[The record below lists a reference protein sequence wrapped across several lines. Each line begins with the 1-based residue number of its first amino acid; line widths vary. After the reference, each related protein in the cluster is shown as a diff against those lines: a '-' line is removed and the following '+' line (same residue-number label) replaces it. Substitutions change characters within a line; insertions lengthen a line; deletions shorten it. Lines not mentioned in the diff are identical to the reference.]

1 MKRLNLTKHF
11 CLTMLVAMCSIASSV
26 QAEDLVI
33 RFTDASGAPARKA
46 SATLPEKFR
55 LEGTGAEATA
65 TVVTTGLT
73 EDISVSATHGFS
85 VTPTV
90 IKADAGETQ
99 ITVKNLSSRAT
110 TTGRIILR
118 SGDIRTYINIVAHG
132 TPLPVKD
139 LSKAGAGYSFK
150 QLGGESVESQQFDAD
165 ALTDNGYTVE
175 LRARTDDGTSV
186 LPYAVTEGALGF
198 KSYIRSSSMGMM
210 NSKNVFVSEKGISNP
225 ANGGTFY
232 NTDGQFHTYRYA
244 VTADRRVF
252 IYRDGMPVDSFRV
265 ADLAMQPEW
274 SETNGEV
281 ERNLIKNG
289 DFEGE
294 WDFSESQNITKYIEG
309 WDVYPY
315 DQYNSYQDIKSEERS
330 NETDQNNHVLDIH
343 RYMWNDGW
351 AAAEISQ
358 IVDVA
363 PNETYAFS
371 ALAKGGIYSGSPLG
385 SIRIQDLQNDGN
397 KTTLTV
403 NSESY
408 QTYATDFETKA
419 NTKQIRIAFYLE
431 RAKWGASV
439 SGFRIDD
446 VKLTGVKRIP
456 TAQVG
461 FDNQSAELEYFSFD
475 PTGAYAPAF
484 ASLATSTDTV
494 RIEGTGATQTF
505 TVNAENLTGDISLS
519 VSSGFEVTPATL
531 PAGAKDATVT
541 VKNLSSRA
549 TTTGRV
555 ILRSG
560 DMRKRVALVAHGT
573 PLPVKDLSKAGA
585 GYSFTKLGGE
595 SVESQ
600 QFDADALTDNGYTVE
615 LRARTDD
622 GTSVL
627 PYAVTEGALGFK
639 SYIRSSSMGMMN
651 SKNVFVSEK
660 GISNPANGGTF
671 YNTDG
676 QFHTYRYAVTADR
689 RVFIYRD
696 GMPVDSFRVADLAM
710 QPEWSET
717 NGEVE
722 RNLIKNG
729 DFEGEW
735 DFSESQNITKYIEGW
750 DVYPYDQ
757 YNSYQNISSEER
769 SNEVDQNNHVLSMHR
784 YMWEGGWADGEISQ
798 IVDVAPNETYAF
810 SALAKGGIYNG
821 SPLGTIRIQDLQND
835 ENKVNLTVNSES
847 YQTYATD
854 FETKA
859 STKQIRITFGL
870 GRAAWGA
877 SVSAFKID
885 DVKLTGVKRV
895 PTPTVGFDNQSAE
908 LEYFCFDPTGAYA
921 PAFAKLSTSADEL
934 TINGTNSTQTFTV
947 NAENL
952 TGDISL
958 SVSSGF
964 EVTPTTLP
972 AGAKDA
978 TVTVKNV
985 STLTTTTGR
994 VILRSADMRKRVNL
1008 IGYGTPLPVK
1018 DLSKA
1023 GDGYSFTAL
1032 DGKTVEGKQFDA
1044 DALTDQGYTVEVR
1057 AKTDESTKSLLP
1069 YAVTASGLG
1078 FEGYVRGNSVGLM
1091 NSKNVFISEKGISNP
1106 SNGGTFYNNDGQFH
1120 TYRYAVTAD
1129 RRVFVY
1135 RDGIPVDTFRVADL
1149 ALQPEWSET
1158 NGEVERNLIK
1168 NGDFEGEHNYS
1179 SRAGT
1184 TTRIEGWD
1192 IYPIDQY
1199 NTAQSVT
1206 TEERSNEVDQNN
1218 HVLSTNRYYWEGG
1231 WADGEISQ
1239 IVDVAP
1245 NETYAFSALAKGGIR
1260 KNGEQ
1265 LATIRIQDLQNDD
1278 NKISLKVTSEN
1289 YQTYATDFETKA
1301 NTRQIRVY
1309 FNLARAAWGD
1319 GGSSL
1324 KVDDVKLTGV
1334 KRIPTPQIGF
1344 QNTNAEVEYFSFDPT
1359 GAFAPAFAK
1368 LATSADELTINGTN
1382 QSRTF
1387 TVTAENLT
1395 GDISVSATH
1404 GFAVTPTVIKAGTKS
1419 ATVRV
1424 TNLTSLLTSEGR
1436 VILRSGDMRA
1446 YVNLTGHGTPLPVKD
1461 LSKAGDGYSFTKLG
1475 GEAVES
1481 QDFDADALTENGYT
1495 VEIKARTDEGFKA
1508 VLPYAVTAGGLGFEG
1523 YVRGN
1528 SVGLMN
1534 SKNVFVSEK
1543 GISNPANGGTFY
1555 NDDGLFHT
1563 YRYAVTA
1570 DRRVFVYRD
1579 GLPIDTFRVAD
1590 LALQPEWSQK
1600 DGPIAK
1606 NLLKNGDFEGEWD
1619 FSESQNITKYIEGWD
1634 VYPYDQYNS
1643 YQNISS
1649 EERSNEVDQNNHVL
1663 SMHRYMWEGGWAD
1676 GEISQIVD
1684 VAPND
1689 IYTFSALAK
1698 GGIRSNGDQLGS
1710 IRIQDLQNDEN
1721 KVNLKVT
1728 SDSYHTYATDFETKA
1743 NTKQIRITFGLGR
1756 AAWGASVSAFKI
1768 DNARLIGTSRVPTPQ
1783 IGFQNNSADIEYF
1796 SFDPTGAYAPALPG
1810 LSVNDINDAVLNAK
1824 TSAGKLRGHIVGGQL
1839 ELTGVEDHSRV
1850 VIYDTNG
1857 TQVAALND
1865 YMGRTGIG
1873 LPRRGTYI
1881 VAVFK
1886 GNKRQVI
1893 KVM

>member
-1 MKRLNLTKHF
+1 MKRFTLTKRL
-11 CLTMLVAMCSIASSV
+11 CCVMLLCIGTFATWA
-26 QAEDLVI
+26 QADNLVI
-33 RFTDASGAPARKA
+33 RFADASGAPIRRA

-55 LEGTGAEATA
+55 LEGTGAEASA
-65 TVVTTGLT
+65 TIVPTGLA
-73 EDISVSATHGFS
+73 EDISVSVTSGFS
-85 VTPTV
+85 VTPEI

-99 ITVKNLSSRAT
+99 ITVKNLSTRAT
-110 TTGRIILR
+110 TTGKLILR
-118 SGDIRTYINIVAHG
+118 SGDIRTYVEIEAHG

-139 LSKAGAGYSFK
+139 LSKPGGKDYSFTA
-150 QLGGESVESQQFDAD
+150 LSGDIPESQEFDAD
-165 ALTDNGYTVE
+165 ALSDNGFTLE
-175 LRARTDDGTSV
+175 LRAKTDDGTSV
-186 LPYAVTEGALGF
+186 LPYAVTSGGLGF
-198 KSYIRSSSMGMM
+198 KSYIRSSSIGMM

-232 NTDGQFHTYRYA
+232 NTDGQYHTYRYA
-244 VTADRRVF
+244 VTPDRRVF
-252 IYRDGMPVDSFRV
+252 IYRDGMPVDTFRV
-265 ADLAMQPEW
+265 ADLALQPEW

-315 DQYNSYQDIKSEERS
+315 DQYNSYQDITREERS
-330 NETDQNNHVLDIH
+330 NEVDQNNHVLDIH

-371 ALAKGGIYSGSPLG
+371 ALAKGGQYSGSPLG

-397 KTTLTV
+397 KATLTV
-403 NSESY
+403 TSDSY

-419 NTKQIRIAFYLE
+419 NTKQIRIYFYLE

-439 SGFRIDD
+439 SGFKVDD
-446 VKLTGVKRIP
+446 VKLTGVRRIATP
-456 TAQVG
+456 TVG

-484 ASLATSTDTV
+484 ASLTTSADEVT
-494 RIEGTGATQTF
+494 INGTGNTQTF
-505 TVNAENLTGDISLS
+505 TVSAENLTGDISVS
-519 VSSGFEVTPATL
+519 VSSGFEVSPTTL
-531 PAGAKDATVT
+531 PASAKDAVVT
-541 VKNLSSRA
+541 VKNLS
-549 TTTGRV
+549 
-555 ILRSG
+555 
-560 DMRKRVALVAHGT
+560 
-573 PLPVKDLSKAGA
+573 
-585 GYSFTKLGGE
+585 
-595 SVESQ
+595 
-600 QFDADALTDNGYTVE
+600 
-615 LRARTDD
+615 
-622 GTSVL
+622 
-627 PYAVTEGALGFK
+627 
-639 SYIRSSSMGMMN
+639 
-651 SKNVFVSEK
+651 
-660 GISNPANGGTF
+660 
-671 YNTDG
+671 
-676 QFHTYRYAVTADR
+676 
-689 RVFIYRD
+689 
-696 GMPVDSFRVADLAM
+696 
-710 QPEWSET
+710 
-717 NGEVE
+717 
-722 RNLIKNG
+722 
-729 DFEGEW
+729 
-735 DFSESQNITKYIEGW
+735 
-750 DVYPYDQ
+750 
-757 YNSYQNISSEER
+757 
-769 SNEVDQNNHVLSMHR
+769 
-784 YMWEGGWADGEISQ
+784 
-798 IVDVAPNETYAF
+798 
-810 SALAKGGIYNG
+810 
-821 SPLGTIRIQDLQND
+821 
-835 ENKVNLTVNSES
+835 
-847 YQTYATD
+847 
-854 FETKA
+854 
-859 STKQIRITFGL
+859 
-870 GRAAWGA
+870 
-877 SVSAFKID
+877 
-885 DVKLTGVKRV
+885 
-895 PTPTVGFDNQSAE
+895 
-908 LEYFCFDPTGAYA
+908 
-921 PAFAKLSTSADEL
+921 
-934 TINGTNSTQTFTV
+934 
-947 NAENL
+947 
-952 TGDISL
+952 
-958 SVSSGF
+958 
-964 EVTPTTLP
+964 TL
-972 AGAKDA
+972 
-978 TVTVKNV
+978 N
-985 STLTTTTGR
+985 TTTGR
-994 VILRSADMRKRVNL
+994 VILRSADMRKRINL
-1008 IGYGTPLPVK
+1008 TAYGTPLPVK
-1018 DLSKA
+1018 DLSQA
-1023 GDGYSFTAL
+1023 ANAAAQGYSFKAL
-1032 DGKTVEGKQFDA
+1032 DGSAAESQQFDA
-1044 DALTDQGYTVEVR
+1044 STLTDQGYTVEVR
-1057 AKTDESTKSLLP
+1057 AKTDESFKTVLP
-1069 YAVTASGLG
+1069 YAVTTSGLG

-1106 SNGGTFYNNDGQFH
+1106 ANGGTFYNTDGQYH

-1135 RDGIPVDTFRVADL
+1135 RDGMPVDTFRVADL

-1158 NGEVERNLIK
+1158 NGDIERNLIK
-1168 NGDFEGEHNYS
+1168 NGDFEGESNYS

-1278 NKISLKVTSEN
+1278 NKVSLKVTSEN
-1289 YQTYATDFETKA
+1289 YQTYATDFTTKA
-1301 NTRQIRVY
+1301 NTKQIRVW

-1334 KRIPTPQIGF
+1334 RRIPTQQIGF
-1344 QNTNAEVEYFSFDPT
+1344 QNNNAELEYFAFDPT
-1359 GAFAPAFAK
+1359 GAYAPAFAS
-1368 LATSADELTINGTN
+1368 LSTSADELTIDGTN
-1382 QSRTF
+1382 ASRTF
-1387 TVTAENLT
+1387 TVSAENLT
-1395 GDISVSATH
+1395 GDISVTATH
-1404 GFAVTPTVIKAGTKS
+1404 GFAVTPTVIKAGTKT

-1424 TNLTSLLTSEGR
+1424 THLTTLLNATGK

-1446 YVNLTGHGTPLPVKD
+1446 YVNLTGHGTALPVKD
-1461 LSKAGDGYSFTKLG
+1461 ISQAANASAQGYTFTALDGS
-1475 GEAVES
+1475 AVES
-1481 QDFDADALTENGYT
+1481 QEYDASALTDQGYT
-1495 VEIKARTDEGFKA
+1495 VEIKARTDEGFETI
-1508 VLPYAVTAGGLGFEG
+1508 LPYAVTASGLGFEG

-1528 SVGLMN
+1528 SVGMMN

-1563 YRYAVTA
+1563 YRYAVTP

-1590 LALQPEWSQK
+1590 LALQPEWSEK
-1600 DGPIAK
+1600 DGPISK
-1606 NLLKNGDFEGEWD
+1606 NLIKNGDFEGEWD
-1619 FSESQNITKYIEGWD
+1619 FSKSQNITKYIEGWD

-1698 GGIRSNGDQLGS
+1698 GGIRSNGDILGS
-1710 IRIQDLQNDEN
+1710 IRIQDLQNDDN

-1728 SDSYHTYATDFETKA
+1728 SESYQTYAVDFETKA

-1768 DNARLIGTSRVPTPQ
+1768 DNVRLIGTSRVPTPQ
-1783 IGFQNNSADIEYF
+1783 IGFQNNNADIEYF

-1810 LSVNDINDAVLNAK
+1810 LTVNDINDAIRSAK
-1824 TSAGKLRGHIVGGQL
+1824 ASSDKLHGRIVNGQL
-1839 ELTGVEDHSRV
+1839 ELTGVKEHARV
-1850 VIYDTNG
+1850 VVYNING
-1857 TQVAALND
+1857 TQVATLND
-1865 YMGRTGIG
+1865 YSTGTGIG
-1873 LPRRGTYI
+1873 LPRRATYI
-1881 VAVFK
+1881 VAVFED
-1886 GNKRQVI
+1886 GERRVI